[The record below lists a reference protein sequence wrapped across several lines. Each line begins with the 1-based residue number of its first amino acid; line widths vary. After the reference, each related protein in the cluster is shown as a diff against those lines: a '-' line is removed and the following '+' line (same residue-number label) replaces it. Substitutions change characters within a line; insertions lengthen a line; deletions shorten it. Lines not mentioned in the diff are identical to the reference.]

1 MFLASIAQDIYYIK
15 QTPSCSIFTATLFWS
30 RAGHLLNKTNPDLSY
45 FELSYVFWELNDSVD
60 RGTTVHD
67 YFVLHFLP
75 STIQESGLD
84 AWFLF
89 HTTVLRSGLCFSL
102 FFVFIS
108 HGVACI
114 FPAFVVKLTAAQAFI
129 VRNRLLKASF
139 AFCLIVKVICLKCY
153 KHSKEAAQQS
163 HLSTSKMGWFLR
175 DYLAHQVIT

>member
-1 MFLASIAQDIYYIK
+1 M
-15 QTPSCSIFTATLFWS
+15 
-30 RAGHLLNKTNPDLSY
+30 
-45 FELSYVFWELNDSVD
+45 
-60 RGTTVHD
+60 
-67 YFVLHFLP
+67 
-75 STIQESGLD
+75 
-84 AWFLF
+84 
-89 HTTVLRSGLCFSL
+89 
-102 FFVFIS
+102 FIS